1 MATPPVT
8 MAHSHSHGRPSP
20 SRRTGSYDDGSSVV
34 DQSMIASP
42 SMPRQAT
49 PGSTSG
55 GNPFLTPQPQRQQQF
70 GMHQEHMEYPDA
82 QTMDFLQTLGTGSN
96 GGGFGGG
103 MDQGQMDFGFGL
115 NWEGMHNDYAEA
127 SSSAMNPFDSFFF
140 GGPQGGNAA
149 FGGSNGAGGHD
160 GGNDDSMGSTGRG
173 RDGPGEGSMDL

>member
-1 MATPPVT
+1 
-8 MAHSHSHGRPSP
+8 
-20 SRRTGSYDDGSSVV
+20 
-34 DQSMIASP
+34 
-42 SMPRQAT
+42 
-49 PGSTSG
+49 
-55 GNPFLTPQPQRQQQF
+55 
-70 GMHQEHMEYPDA
+70 MEYPDA

-149 FGGSNGAGGHD
+149 FGGTSGTGGPN
-160 GGNDDSMGSTGRG
+160 GGNDMGSTGGG
-173 RDGPGEGSMDL
+173 RDGPDEGPMAL